1 MRTQRGSLSFFI
13 LRQIW
18 IHMNK
23 KIYDKPPLSLE
34 DQAVLLLKRGLKGVS
49 KEELVEK
56 LSRINYYRLRGYTY
70 PYQDNSLAGS
80 PFLQNSKWVCI
91 WNDYVFD
98 SKLVNLVTGAL
109 GHIEVAIRSQLALEM
124 SLEYGSRWY
133 LDPKLC
139 HNNQCFKENLKELRE
154 HWGRSREV
162 FKKHYEEDY
171 DNSYLPPAWMIF
183 ETTTFGIVS
192 KIYSNISNN
201 IPAKIRIA
209 EYFGFKKAS
218 VKVLVS
224 WLQHLNLVR
233 NICAHYSRLFSRSF
247 IVRPMIPTTK
257 PKKWVSS
264 IPAQDRIYVSIC
276 IITHFLDIC
285 APEFDFRRKLRDV
298 MSMARKAQLP
308 SMGFPVNWEEEML
321 FKEKDR

>member
-1 MRTQRGSLSFFI
+1 MSRKTY
-13 LRQIW
+13 
-18 IHMNK
+18 N
-23 KIYDKPPLSLE
+23 KPPLSLE
-34 DQAVLLLKRGLKGVS
+34 DQALLLLGRGLKGVS

-80 PFLQNSKWVCI
+80 PFLQNSKWEYI

-98 SKLVNLVTGAL
+98 SKLVNLITGAL

-133 LDPKLC
+133 SDPKLC
-139 HNNQCFKENLKELRE
+139 HDDQCFKENLKELRE
-154 HWGRSREV
+154 HWGRSREI

-171 DNSYLPPAWMIF
+171 DNSSLPPAWMIF

-192 KIYSNISNN
+192 KVYSNISNN

-257 PKKWVSS
+257 PEKWVSV
-264 IPAQDRIYVSIC
+264 IPAQDRIYISIC

-285 APEFDFRRKLRDV
+285 APEFDFRKKLKDL
-298 MSMARKAQLP
+298 MNMARKTQLP
-308 SMGFPVNWEEEML
+308 SMGFPVNWEEEAL
-321 FKEKDR
+321 FQKD